1 MTDRMTGRMTGDRI
15 TLTGITGFG
24 HHGVLAA
31 ERELGQ
37 VFVADVTLY
46 LDLVPAGVGDDLSR
60 TVDYGQL
67 TQRIHEAI
75 VLEPVNLIETLAE
88 RIATICLGEHRVD
101 RVTVTVHKP
110 QAPIPVTLS
119 DVAVTIERSR
129 A

>member
-1 MTDRMTGRMTGDRI
+1 MTADCV

-24 HHGVLAA
+24 HHGVLAH

-37 VFVADVTLY
+37 TFVVDVTLF
-46 LDLVPAGVGDDLSR
+46 LDLGRAGVSDDLSR
-60 TVDYGQL
+60 TVDYGYLAQ
-67 TQRIHEAI
+67 QVHAAI
-75 VLEPVNLIETLAE
+75 SSEPVDLVETLAE
-88 RIATICLGEHRVD
+88 RIASLCLADPLVD

-110 QAPIPVTLS
+110 QAPVPVTLT